1 MTNATT
7 QIVDLRTKGPS
18 RQFVTAE
25 DEAAHN
31 ESMRLFR
38 ESIPKSVKYVVAPGA
53 SITVR
58 DGSVR
63 SAGQAIDPT
72 DLPEQAGRASW
83 RVFDDYVWDGSVIE
97 NLAFVPPD
105 DTP

>member
-1 MTNATT
+1 MMTNTT
-7 QIVDLRTKGPS
+7 QVVDLRTKGPLL
-18 RQFVTAE
+18 QFATSEAE
-25 DEAAHN
+25 ASYN
-31 ESMRLFR
+31 ESMRRFR
-38 ESIPKSVKYVVAPGA
+38 ESIPASVKYVVAPGA

-83 RVFDDYVWDGSVIE
+83 RVFDDYVWDGRVIE